1 MIRKRKVSEKQNKE
15 STVRTGIAYKRQ
27 ESRGEKRRE
36 KEKEQKQEQKKQ
48 KENRGKEKI
57 EEERI
62 IEERTGSIIGSLLK
76 RRFINKT
83 EARAND
89 IAKKYQIEG
98 SK

>member
-1 MIRKRKVSEKQNKE
+1 M
-15 STVRTGIAYKRQ
+15 
-27 ESRGEKRRE
+27 
-36 KEKEQKQEQKKQ
+36 
-48 KENRGKEKI
+48 

-89 IAKKYQIEG
+89 IAKKY
-98 SK
+98 